1 MHYSTASESNKA
13 EEEQRKWEAERER
26 ERRWNKG
33 SDERAHVNVNT
44 AAAF

>member
-26 ERRWNKG
+26 DAGIRGVMKEPM
-33 SDERAHVNVNT
+33 
-44 AAAF
+44 